1 MNHLEM
7 KEKLYEFP
15 APEPLNTEI
24 MRKPVKIIIAD
35 TEIKKKKDEKKMNKF
50 TVW

>member
-1 MNHLEM
+1 
-7 KEKLYEFP
+7 
-15 APEPLNTEI
+15 

-50 TVW
+50 TVWWGVNRKRKNI